1 MDRAAPGRAQKAE
14 QEAQRTGNRRQ
25 VPEIVLAINRAA
37 APHSGRADA
46 VSAGEW
52 YMKHFGGTW
61 RSGKPPVRE
70 PRFIRNV
77 QVGPSA
83 SLMMDNVNIIIFPI
97 EYARQ
102 AMPEWKGRKAFESPK
117 GRVVDHV
124 GFSVENLSES
134 LEKLREDGV
143 TVTDEIQSVA
153 GGNQVRFHGRAG

>member
-1 MDRAAPGRAQKAE
+1 H
-14 QEAQRTGNRRQ
+14 
-25 VPEIVLAINRAA
+25 LL
-37 APHSGRADA
+37 SADA
-46 VSAGEW
+46 GSAGEW

-70 PRFIRNV
+70 PRFIRDV

-102 AMPEWKGRKAFESPK
+102 AMPEWKDRKAFESPK

-124 GFSVENLSES
+124 GFSVENLADA
-134 LEKLREDGV
+134 LEKLRKEGV
-143 TVTDEIQSVA
+143 TVTDEIKSAA
-153 GGNQVRFHGRAG
+153 GGRIRYACIE